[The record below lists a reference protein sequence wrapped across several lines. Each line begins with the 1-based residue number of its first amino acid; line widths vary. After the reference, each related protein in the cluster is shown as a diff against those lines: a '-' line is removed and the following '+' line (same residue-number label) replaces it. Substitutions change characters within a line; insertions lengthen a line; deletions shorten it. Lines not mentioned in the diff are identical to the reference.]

1 MAQAQQAI
9 SHWSIGR
16 GRGRGSR
23 QQPYTPSRRPG
34 EQCTPSTDQSTA
46 EVARVETDLSKCSL
60 NSSRPENENKVPSS
74 SSAGTSSPAR
84 SSSAATGATSAGTS
98 SPARSASATSAP
110 SAAGLK
116 AGVALL
122 KAKFSYKA
130 NPDSPLGDKELTM
143 KQGQNLVYLET
154 SKDNEIWWKVQ
165 TKDGSEQGFVPSS
178 YMEVVAEKVT
188 QLPWLAAKQSAEE
201 AELPKCKPV
210 WKAYVSAYNREG
222 NVTPGNS
229 SPASTDLT
237 QYYCKW
243 CAKQLNGPHPYSAHI
258 HSKAHKEEVQLAKEN
273 GEYTED

>member
-16 GRGRGSR
+16 GRGRGR
-23 QQPYTPSRRPG
+23 GTRPQQPYAPSRRPG

-46 EVARVETDLSKCSL
+46 EVAHVEKDLSKCSL

-84 SSSAATGATSAGTS
+84 SSSAAKGAPSAGTS
-98 SPARSASATSAP
+98 SPARSSTVTSAP

-116 AGVALL
+116 AGVTLL

-130 NPDSPLGDKELTM
+130 NPDSPLGEKELTM

-178 YMEVVAEKVT
+178 YMEVSIRRKMAFKREFETKGNCP
-188 QLPWLAAKQSAEE
+188 QNSQQS
-201 AELPKCKPV
+201 LYQFQKISC
-210 WKAYVSAYNREG
+210 
-222 NVTPGNS
+222 
-229 SPASTDLT
+229 
-237 QYYCKW
+237 
-243 CAKQLNGPHPYSAHI
+243 
-258 HSKAHKEEVQLAKEN
+258 
-273 GEYTED
+273 